1 MTGDGLPAYACLV
14 AGETRRTR
22 PSHDRRRLAACIV
35 VFYSLVAVLVLLS
48 VLALVWGY
56 PLVAGLVLV
65 GGGVGLAL
73 LWGFHLEDVRRWCIG
88 HGRDE
93 KPAE

>member
-1 MTGDGLPAYACLV
+1 M
-14 AGETRRTR
+14 
-22 PSHDRRRLAACIV
+22 
-35 VFYSLVAVLVLLS
+35 FYSLVAVLVLLS

-73 LWGFHLEDVRRWCIG
+73 LWGFHLEDVRRWCIW

-93 KPAE
+93 KPAD